1 MSCAS
6 VERTSIVS
14 FPVSGRGVR
23 LRLDGWPA
31 LPMNSIFDRHI
42 HFREREKNY
51 ETNSTGLHGIRFA
64 GVRFAFTAG
73 DSGMQ

>member
-1 MSCAS
+1 MGYSNKISQHIEA
-6 VERTSIVS
+6 
-14 FPVSGRGVR
+14 
-23 LRLDGWPA
+23 LRHYLMAEAENGKPF
-31 LPMNSIFDRHI
+31 NS
-42 HFREREKNY
+42 EREKNY